1 VSSQNSKRIRRCRT
15 RAIKR
20 MTRARDFFMGAK
32 ASVEWRDIPQFIQ
45 KMGLRELEQAGVSFE
60 LRRK

>member
-1 VSSQNSKRIRRCRT
+1 
-15 RAIKR
+15 